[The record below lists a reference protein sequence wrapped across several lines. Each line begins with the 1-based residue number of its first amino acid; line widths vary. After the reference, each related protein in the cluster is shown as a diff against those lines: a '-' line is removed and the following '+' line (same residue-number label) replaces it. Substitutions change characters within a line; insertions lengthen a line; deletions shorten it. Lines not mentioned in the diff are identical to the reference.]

1 MGSIISIPLNG
12 PPSII
17 SDNDKE
23 ETSKLNITQAKVNFQ
38 RKSELK
44 MHIHTCCANV
54 WLVVMSK

>member
-12 PPSII
+12 PPSTI

-23 ETSKLNITQAKVNFQ
+23 ETSKLNITQAEVNFQ

-44 MHIHTCCANV
+44 MNIHPCCASV
-54 WLVVMSK
+54 RLVVMSK